1 MLSIIYLAKL
11 LASHKPFILKIVA
24 IGITVEFVLTCA
36 REYEECN
43 MLRCDDAEQKYKS
56 KLLFFSKLWLGIKP
70 NLLLGLLFGLL
81 LIKFMQVVKIILRDI
96 LLGIL

>member
-1 MLSIIYLAKL
+1 MSEIEAQLYGSKGSKERLVLSIIYLAKL

-43 MLRCDDAEQKYKS
+43 MLRCDDTEQKYKS
-56 KLLFFSKLWLGIKP
+56 KLLFSLSYGWVLNQISCLGYY
-70 NLLLGLLFGLL
+70 L
-81 LIKFMQVVKIILRDI
+81 VCY
-96 LLGIL
+96 